1 MKLCLSF
8 LKIVRFSLDLFIILC
23 YNYTVFELKGKEL
36 CDVIGNVKVIAVCM
50 CKVYDD
56 RNYNFIKALNKFAVE
71 NDYRLFI
78 YHTCSD
84 LYWKTL
90 SEKGEQSVFDLID
103 YNITDAVVTFEEGV
117 YAEDTMTQI
126 RKTAAEHGKPVLSVG
141 VQHDDCVSVKFG
153 YAKGFEQIVRHV
165 IEKHGVR
172 DIGFI
177 AGRKGEENSEERIA
191 VFRKVLKEYGIPF
204 RNDVFYYGDY
214 WSAPTLK
221 AVSDMIEE
229 NKVPRAIICANDM
242 MAIVAGAE
250 FQRRGYKIPE
260 DIIITGFDGLEE
272 ARYCTPMLTTSG
284 CNYDDTAKTIINV
297 ISKVLAGEKTET
309 IYTEDYHLSVENSC
323 GCEPTIEQINTGE
336 HIRMLR
342 DRMNRYQDEERV
354 LYELTVNIMNCETPK
369 TLAAL
374 LKECTFGDMAVVV
387 NGDFFD
393 ERKDPRVSN
402 REKLFDDKMILVRS
416 VAVKDKDLPMPFDR
430 SSIIPS
436 IDNVVDYGVPL
447 IFSALSYVGIP
458 LGYVCF
464 YFPITLSEYF
474 KIPLYVNSLNT
485 ALGSYR
491 SVVYQKYMTKHIE
504 EMYRHDMLTGLY
516 NRTGFY
522 NALEAL
528 PRRNGQ
534 LALVVSVD
542 VDGLKYINDNFG
554 HEAGD
559 YAIRAAAN
567 AIDSVSIENKVCG
580 RFGGDELALFAIVD
594 TDLSKQ
600 VKQEIK
606 DKMAEL
612 NRRCGKSYVL
622 SASIG
627 VAVAPVENFW
637 FDDVMHIADKY
648 MYEDKRLKPHNRI

>member
-1 MKLCLSF
+1 M
-8 LKIVRFSLDLFIILC
+8 
-23 YNYTVFELKGKEL
+23 
-36 CDVIGNVKVIAVCM
+36 IGNIKIIAVCM
-50 CKVYDD
+50 CKVYDE
-56 RNYNFIKALNKFAVE
+56 RNYRIIRALNNFAVE
-71 NDYRLFI
+71 NDYRLFV

-117 YAEDTMTQI
+117 YAENVMTKI
-126 RKTAAEHGKPVLSVG
+126 RMDAAKYGKPVISVG
-141 VQHDDCVSVKFG
+141 VEHDDCISIKFD
-153 YAKGFEQIVRHV
+153 YAKGFEQVVRHV
-165 IEKHGVR
+165 IEQHGVR

-177 AGRKGEENSEERIA
+177 AGRKDEENSEERIA
-191 VFRKVLKEYGIPF
+191 VFRKLLEEYDIPF

-214 WSAPTLK
+214 WSVPALK
-221 AVSDMIEE
+221 AVDDMIEK

-242 MAIVAGAE
+242 MAIAAGAE

-260 DIIITGFDGLEE
+260 DIIITGFDGSEE
-272 ARYCTPMLTTSG
+272 ANFCTPMLTTSG
-284 CNYDDTAKTIINV
+284 CKP
-297 ISKVLAGEKTET
+297 
-309 IYTEDYHLSVENSC
+309 SV
-323 GCEPTIEQINTGE
+323 EQINTGE
-336 HIRMLR
+336 YIRILR

-354 LYELTVNIMNCETPK
+354 LYELAVNIMNCETPK
-369 TLAAL
+369 TLATL
-374 LKECTFGDMAVVV
+374 LKEYNFGDVAVVV

-393 ERKDPRVSN
+393 ERKAPGVISD
-402 REKLFDDKMILVRS
+402 REPLFSDKMILLRS
-416 VAVKDKDLPMPFDR
+416 RAVEDRNIPQPFDR
-430 SSIIPS
+430 TNIIPD
-436 IDNVVDYGVPL
+436 IENIMDYKVPL
-447 IFSALSYVGIP
+447 IFSALAHIGVP
-458 LGYVCF
+458 LGYACF
-464 YFPITLSEYF
+464 YFPVQLSEYF

-485 ALGSYR
+485 ALGSFR
-491 SVVYQKYMTKHIE
+491 SVTYQKYMTKHIE

-522 NALEAL
+522 NALETL
-528 PRRNGQ
+528 PRRNDQ

-594 TDLSKQ
+594 TDLADQ
-600 VKQEIK
+600 VKEEIK

-612 NRRCGKSYVL
+612 NRHCGKSYVL
-622 SASIG
+622 SVSVGA
-627 VAVAPVENFW
+627 AVAPVENFW

>member
-1 MKLCLSF
+1 M
-8 LKIVRFSLDLFIILC
+8 
-23 YNYTVFELKGKEL
+23 
-36 CDVIGNVKVIAVCM
+36 IGNIKIIAVCM
-50 CKVYDD
+50 CKVYDE
-56 RNYNFIKALNKFAVE
+56 RNYRIIRALNNFAVK
-71 NDYRLFI
+71 NDYRLFV

-117 YAEDTMTQI
+117 YAENVMTKI
-126 RKTAAEHGKPVLSVG
+126 RRDAAEYGKPVVSVG
-141 VQHDDCVSVKFG
+141 VEHDDCISIKFG
-153 YAKGFEQIVRHV
+153 YAKGFEQVVRHV
-165 IEKHGVR
+165 IEQHGVR

-177 AGRKGEENSEERIA
+177 AGRKDEENSEERIA
-191 VFRKVLKEYGIPF
+191 VFRKILEEYDIPF

-214 WSAPTLK
+214 WSVPALK
-221 AVSDMIEE
+221 AVDDMIEK

-242 MAIVAGAE
+242 MAIAAEAE

-260 DIIITGFDGLEE
+260 DIIVTGFDGSEE
-272 ARYCTPMLTTSG
+272 ANFCTPMLTTSG
-284 CNYDDTAKTIINV
+284 CSYDDTAKTIIDV
-297 ISKVLAGEKTET
+297 ISKALAGEKPEK
-309 IYTEDYHLSVENSC
+309 IYTVDYDLSVENSC
-323 GCEPTIEQINTGE
+323 GCKPSVEQINMGE
-336 HIRMLR
+336 YIRILR

-354 LYELTVNIMNCETPK
+354 LYELAVNIMNCETPK
-369 TLAAL
+369 TLATL
-374 LKECTFGDMAVVV
+374 LKEYNFGDVAIVV

-393 ERKDPRVSN
+393 ERKAPGVISD
-402 REKLFDDKMILVRS
+402 REPLFSDKMILLRS
-416 VAVKDKDLPMPFDR
+416 RAVEDRNIPQPFDR
-430 SSIIPS
+430 TNIIPD
-436 IDNVVDYGVPL
+436 IENIMDYKVPL
-447 IFSALSYVGIP
+447 IFSALAHIGIP
-458 LGYVCF
+458 LGYACF
-464 YFPITLSEYF
+464 YFPAQLSEYF

-485 ALGSYR
+485 ALGSFR
-491 SVVYQKYMTKHIE
+491 SVTYQKYMTKHIE

-522 NALEAL
+522 NALETL
-528 PRRNGQ
+528 PRRNDQ

-594 TDLSKQ
+594 TDLSEQ
-600 VKQEIK
+600 VKEEIK

-612 NRRCGKSYVL
+612 NRRSGKSYVL
-622 SASIG
+622 SASVG
-627 VAVAPVENFW
+627 AAVAPVENFW

>member
-1 MKLCLSF
+1 M
-8 LKIVRFSLDLFIILC
+8 
-23 YNYTVFELKGKEL
+23 
-36 CDVIGNVKVIAVCM
+36 IGNIKIIAVCM
-50 CKVYDD
+50 CKVYDE
-56 RNYNFIKALNKFAVE
+56 RNYRIIRALNNFAVE
-71 NDYRLFI
+71 NDYRLFV

-117 YAEDTMTQI
+117 YAENVMTKI
-126 RKTAAEHGKPVLSVG
+126 RMDAAEYGKPVISVG
-141 VQHDDCVSVKFG
+141 VEHDDCISIKFG
-153 YAKGFEQIVRHV
+153 YAKGFEQVVRHV
-165 IEKHGVR
+165 IEQHGVR

-177 AGRKGEENSEERIA
+177 AGRKDEENSEERIA
-191 VFRKVLKEYGIPF
+191 VFRKLLEEYDIPF

-214 WSAPTLK
+214 WSVPALK
-221 AVSDMIEE
+221 AVDDMIEK

-242 MAIVAGAE
+242 MAIAAGAE

-260 DIIITGFDGLEE
+260 DIIVTGFDGSEE
-272 ARYCTPMLTTSG
+272 ANFCTPMLTTSG
-284 CNYDDTAKTIINV
+284 CSYDDTAKTIIDV
-297 ISKVLAGEKTET
+297 ISKALAGEKPEK
-309 IYTEDYHLSVENSC
+309 IYTVDYDLSVENSC
-323 GCEPTIEQINTGE
+323 GCKPSVEQINTGE
-336 HIRMLR
+336 YIRILR

-354 LYELTVNIMNCETPK
+354 LYELAVNIMNCETPK

-374 LKECTFGDMAVVV
+374 LKEYNFGDVAIVV

-393 ERKDPRVSN
+393 ERKAPGVISD
-402 REKLFDDKMILVRS
+402 REPLFSDKMILLRS
-416 VAVKDKDLPMPFDR
+416 RAVEDRNIPQPFDR
-430 SSIIPS
+430 TNIIPD
-436 IDNVVDYGVPL
+436 IENIMDYKVPL
-447 IFSALSYVGIP
+447 IFSALAYIGIP
-458 LGYVCF
+458 LGYACF
-464 YFPITLSEYF
+464 YFPVMLNEYF

-485 ALGSYR
+485 ALGSFR
-491 SVVYQKYMTKHIE
+491 SVTYQKYMTKHIE

-522 NALEAL
+522 NALETL
-528 PRRNGQ
+528 PRRNDQ

-594 TDLSKQ
+594 TDLSEQ
-600 VKQEIK
+600 VKEEIK

-612 NRRCGKSYVL
+612 NRHCGKSYVL
-622 SASIG
+622 SVSVGAAI
-627 VAVAPVENFW
+627 APVENFW

>member
-1 MKLCLSF
+1 M
-8 LKIVRFSLDLFIILC
+8 
-23 YNYTVFELKGKEL
+23 
-36 CDVIGNVKVIAVCM
+36 IGNIKIIAVCM
-50 CKVYDD
+50 CKVYDE
-56 RNYNFIKALNKFAVE
+56 RNYRIIRALNNFAVE
-71 NDYRLFI
+71 NDYRLFV

-117 YAEDTMTQI
+117 YAENVMTKI
-126 RKTAAEHGKPVLSVG
+126 RMDASKYGKPVISVG
-141 VQHDDCVSVKFG
+141 VEHDDCISIKFG
-153 YAKGFEQIVRHV
+153 YAKGFEQVVRHV
-165 IEKHGVR
+165 IEQHGIR

-177 AGRKGEENSEERIA
+177 AGRKDEENSEERIA
-191 VFRKVLKEYGIPF
+191 VFRKLLEEYDIPF

-221 AVSDMIEE
+221 AVDDMIEK

-242 MAIVAGAE
+242 MAIAAGAE

-260 DIIITGFDGLEE
+260 DIIITGFDGSEE
-272 ARYCTPMLTTSG
+272 ANFCTPMLTTSG
-284 CNYDDTAKTIINV
+284 CSYDDTAKTIIDV
-297 ISKVLAGEKTET
+297 ISKALAGEKPEK
-309 IYTEDYHLSVENSC
+309 IYTVDYDLSVENSC
-323 GCEPTIEQINTGE
+323 GCKPSVEQINTGE
-336 HIRMLR
+336 YIRILR

-354 LYELTVNIMNCETPK
+354 LYELAVNIMNCETPK
-369 TLAAL
+369 TLATL
-374 LKECTFGDMAVVV
+374 LKEYNFGDVAVVV

-393 ERKDPRVSN
+393 ERKAPGVISD
-402 REKLFDDKMILVRS
+402 REPLFSDKMILLRS
-416 VAVKDKDLPMPFDR
+416 RAVEDRNIPQPFDR
-430 SSIIPS
+430 TNIIPD
-436 IDNVVDYGVPL
+436 IENIMDYKVPL
-447 IFSALSYVGIP
+447 IFSALAHIGVP
-458 LGYVCF
+458 LGYACF
-464 YFPITLSEYF
+464 YFPAQLSEYF

-485 ALGSYR
+485 ALGSFR
-491 SVVYQKYMTKHIE
+491 SVTYQKYMTKHIE

-522 NALEAL
+522 NALETL
-528 PRRNGQ
+528 PRRNDQ

-594 TDLSKQ
+594 TDLADQ
-600 VKQEIK
+600 VKEEIK

-612 NRRCGKSYVL
+612 NRHCGKSYVL
-622 SASIG
+622 SVSVGA
-627 VAVAPVENFW
+627 AVAPVENFW

>member
-1 MKLCLSF
+1 M
-8 LKIVRFSLDLFIILC
+8 
-23 YNYTVFELKGKEL
+23 
-36 CDVIGNVKVIAVCM
+36 IGNIKIIAVCM
-50 CKVYDD
+50 CKVYDE
-56 RNYNFIKALNKFAVE
+56 RNYRIIRALNNFAVE
-71 NDYRLFI
+71 NDYRLFV

-117 YAEDTMTQI
+117 YAENVMTKI
-126 RKTAAEHGKPVLSVG
+126 RMDAAQYGKPVISVG
-141 VQHDDCVSVKFG
+141 VEHDDCISIKFG
-153 YAKGFEQIVRHV
+153 YAKGFEQVVRHV
-165 IEKHGVR
+165 IEQHGVR

-177 AGRKGEENSEERIA
+177 AGRKDEEHSEERIA
-191 VFRKVLKEYGIPF
+191 VFRKLLEEYDIPF

-214 WSAPTLK
+214 WSVPALK
-221 AVSDMIEE
+221 AVDDMIEK

-242 MAIVAGAE
+242 MAIAAGAE

-260 DIIITGFDGLEE
+260 DIIITGFDGSEE
-272 ARYCTPMLTTSG
+272 ANFCTPMLTTSG
-284 CNYDDTAKTIINV
+284 C
-297 ISKVLAGEKTET
+297 EP
-309 IYTEDYHLSVENSC
+309 SV
-323 GCEPTIEQINTGE
+323 EQINTGE
-336 HIRMLR
+336 HIRILR

-354 LYELTVNIMNCETPK
+354 LYELAVNIMNCETPK
-369 TLAAL
+369 TLATL
-374 LKECTFGDMAVVV
+374 LKEYAFGDMAVVV

-402 REKLFDDKMILVRS
+402 REPLFSDKMILLRS
-416 VAVKDKDLPMPFDR
+416 RAVEDRDIPQPFDR
-430 SSIIPS
+430 TNIIPD
-436 IDNVVDYGVPL
+436 IENIMDYKVPL
-447 IFSALSYVGIP
+447 IFSALAYIGIP
-458 LGYVCF
+458 LGYACF
-464 YFPITLSEYF
+464 YFPVMLNEYF

-485 ALGSYR
+485 ALGSFR
-491 SVVYQKYMTKHIE
+491 SVTYQKYMTKHIE

-522 NALEAL
+522 NALETL
-528 PRRNGQ
+528 PRRNDQ

-594 TDLSKQ
+594 TDLAEQ
-600 VKQEIK
+600 VKEEIK

-612 NRRCGKSYVL
+612 NRRSGRSYVL
-622 SASIG
+622 SVSVGAAI
-627 VAVAPVENFW
+627 APVENFW

>member
-1 MKLCLSF
+1 M
-8 LKIVRFSLDLFIILC
+8 
-23 YNYTVFELKGKEL
+23 
-36 CDVIGNVKVIAVCM
+36 IGNIKIIAVCM
-50 CKVYDD
+50 CKVYDE
-56 RNYNFIKALNKFAVE
+56 RNYRIIRALNNFAVE
-71 NDYRLFI
+71 NDYRLFV

-117 YAEDTMTQI
+117 YAENVMTKI
-126 RKTAAEHGKPVLSVG
+126 RMDASKYGKPVISVG
-141 VQHDDCVSVKFG
+141 VEHDDCISIKFG
-153 YAKGFEQIVRHV
+153 YAKGFEQVVRHV
-165 IEKHGVR
+165 IEQHGIR

-177 AGRKGEENSEERIA
+177 AGRKDEENSEERIA
-191 VFRKVLKEYGIPF
+191 VFRKLLEEYDIPF

-221 AVSDMIEE
+221 AVDDMIEK

-242 MAIVAGAE
+242 MAIAAGAE

-260 DIIITGFDGLEE
+260 DIIITGFDGSEE
-272 ARYCTPMLTTSG
+272 ANFCTPMLTTSG
-284 CNYDDTAKTIINV
+284 CSYDDTAKTIINV
-297 ISKVLAGEKTET
+297 ISKALAGEKPEK
-309 IYTEDYHLSVENSC
+309 IYTVDYDLSVENSC
-323 GCEPTIEQINTGE
+323 GCKPSVEQINTGE
-336 HIRMLR
+336 YIRILR

-354 LYELTVNIMNCETPK
+354 LYELAVNIMNCETPK
-369 TLAAL
+369 TLATL
-374 LKECTFGDMAVVV
+374 LKEYNFGDVAIVV

-393 ERKDPRVSN
+393 ERKAPGVISD
-402 REKLFDDKMILVRS
+402 REPLFSDKMILLRS
-416 VAVKDKDLPMPFDR
+416 RAVEDRNIPQPFDR
-430 SSIIPS
+430 TNIIPD
-436 IDNVVDYGVPL
+436 IENIMDYKVPL
-447 IFSALSYVGIP
+447 IFSALAHIGVP
-458 LGYVCF
+458 LGYACF
-464 YFPITLSEYF
+464 YFPVQLNEYF

-485 ALGSYR
+485 ALGSFR
-491 SVVYQKYMTKHIE
+491 SVTYQKYMTKHIE

-522 NALEAL
+522 NALETL
-528 PRRNGQ
+528 PRRNDQ

-594 TDLSKQ
+594 TDLAEQ
-600 VKQEIK
+600 VKEEIK

-622 SASIG
+622 SVSVGA
-627 VAVAPVENFW
+627 AVAPVENFW

>member
-1 MKLCLSF
+1 M
-8 LKIVRFSLDLFIILC
+8 
-23 YNYTVFELKGKEL
+23 
-36 CDVIGNVKVIAVCM
+36 IGNIKIIAVCM
-50 CKVYDD
+50 CKVYDE
-56 RNYNFIKALNKFAVE
+56 RNYRIIRALNNFAVE
-71 NDYRLFI
+71 NDYRLFV

-117 YAEDTMTQI
+117 YAENVMTKI
-126 RKTAAEHGKPVLSVG
+126 RMDASKYGKPVISVG
-141 VQHDDCVSVKFG
+141 VEHDDCISIKFG
-153 YAKGFEQIVRHV
+153 YAKGFEQVVRHV
-165 IEKHGVR
+165 IEQHGVR

-177 AGRKGEENSEERIA
+177 AGRKDEENSEERIA
-191 VFRKVLKEYGIPF
+191 VFRKILEEYDIPF

-214 WSAPTLK
+214 WSDPTLK
-221 AVSDMIEE
+221 AVDDMIEK

-260 DIIITGFDGLEE
+260 DIIITGFDGLED

-284 CNYDDTAKTIINV
+284 CSYDDTAKTIINV
-297 ISKVLAGEKTET
+297 ISKALAGEKPEK
-309 IYTEDYHLSVENSC
+309 IYTVDYDLSVENSC
-323 GCEPTIEQINTGE
+323 GCKPSVEQINTGE
-336 HIRMLR
+336 YIRILR

-354 LYELTVNIMNCETPK
+354 LYELAVNIMNCETSK
-369 TLAAL
+369 TLATL
-374 LKECTFGDMAVVV
+374 LKEYAFGDMAVVV

-402 REKLFDDKMILVRS
+402 REPLFSDKMILLRS
-416 VAVKDKDLPMPFDR
+416 RAVEDRDIPQPFDR
-430 SSIIPS
+430 TNIIPD
-436 IDNVVDYGVPL
+436 IENIMDYKVPL
-447 IFSALSYVGIP
+447 IFSALAYIGIP
-458 LGYVCF
+458 LGYACF
-464 YFPITLSEYF
+464 YFPVQLNEYF

-485 ALGSYR
+485 ALGSFR
-491 SVVYQKYMTKHIE
+491 SVTYQKYMTKHIE

-522 NALEAL
+522 NALEIL
-528 PRRNGQ
+528 PRRNDQ

-594 TDLSKQ
+594 TDLAEQ
-600 VKQEIK
+600 VKEEIK

-612 NRRCGKSYVL
+612 NRRSGRSYVL
-622 SASIG
+622 SVSVGA
-627 VAVAPVENFW
+627 AVAPVENFW

>member
-1 MKLCLSF
+1 M
-8 LKIVRFSLDLFIILC
+8 
-23 YNYTVFELKGKEL
+23 
-36 CDVIGNVKVIAVCM
+36 IGNIKIIAVCM
-50 CKVYDD
+50 CKVYDE
-56 RNYNFIKALNKFAVE
+56 RNYRIIRALNNFAVE
-71 NDYRLFI
+71 NDYRLFV

-117 YAEDTMTQI
+117 YAENVMKKI
-126 RKTAAEHGKPVLSVG
+126 RMDAAKYGKPVISVG
-141 VQHDDCVSVKFG
+141 VEHDDCISIKFG
-153 YAKGFEQIVRHV
+153 YAKGFEQVVRHV
-165 IEKHGVR
+165 IEQHGVR

-177 AGRKGEENSEERIA
+177 AGRKDEENSEERIA
-191 VFRKVLKEYGIPF
+191 VFRKLLEEYDIPF

-214 WSAPTLK
+214 WSVPALK
-221 AVSDMIEE
+221 AVDDMIEK

-242 MAIVAGAE
+242 MAIAAGAE

-260 DIIITGFDGLEE
+260 DIIITGFDGSEE
-272 ARYCTPMLTTSG
+272 ANFCTPMLTTSG
-284 CNYDDTAKTIINV
+284 CSYDDTAKTIINV
-297 ISKVLAGEKTET
+297 ISKALAGEKPEK
-309 IYTEDYHLSVENSC
+309 IYTVDYDLSVENSC
-323 GCEPTIEQINTGE
+323 GCKPSVEQINTGE
-336 HIRMLR
+336 YIRILR

-354 LYELTVNIMNCETPK
+354 LYELAVNIMNCETSK
-369 TLAAL
+369 TLATL
-374 LKECTFGDMAVVV
+374 LKEYAFGDMAVVV

-402 REKLFDDKMILVRS
+402 REPLFSDKMILLRS
-416 VAVKDKDLPMPFDR
+416 RAVEDRDIPQPFDR
-430 SSIIPS
+430 TNIIPD
-436 IDNVVDYGVPL
+436 IENIMDYKVPL
-447 IFSALSYVGIP
+447 IFSALAYIGIP
-458 LGYVCF
+458 LGYACF
-464 YFPITLSEYF
+464 YFPVQLNEYF

-485 ALGSYR
+485 ALGSFR
-491 SVVYQKYMTKHIE
+491 SVTYQKYMTKHIE

-522 NALEAL
+522 NALEIL
-528 PRRNGQ
+528 PRRNDQ

-594 TDLSKQ
+594 TDLAEQ
-600 VKQEIK
+600 VKEEIK

-612 NRRCGKSYVL
+612 NRRSGRSYVL
-622 SASIG
+622 SVSVGA
-627 VAVAPVENFW
+627 AVAPVENFW